1 MEVVEPAKKRG
12 DLAIRA
18 ASAFVMLAVAL
29 VALWLGGIA
38 FDLFVTAVAAATFIE
53 FLNMIR
59 RTSFGKGARFG
70 WTIFAALYVGIAAF
84 LLMQVENKLVLAL
97 IIGIVIWTDTL
108 AYFFGKTL
116 GGPKLAP
123 RISPNKTWAGLLG
136 GTVGATIAL
145 AIYYTYGASPHGA
158 VYYPFIDYARLI
170 VPGAIMAVLAQSG
183 DLLESWLKRRAGMKD
198 SSTLIPGHGGV
209 FDRTDGIIPV
219 VLTIAGALYLYY
231 PEWLAA

>member
-12 DLAIRA
+12 DLGVRA
-18 ASAFVMLAVAL
+18 ASAFVMLIVSL
-29 VALWLGGIA
+29 FALWLGGA
-38 FDLFVTAVAAATFIE
+38 VFDLFVAAVAAVTFFE
-53 FLNMIR
+53 FMNMIR
-59 RTSFGKGARFG
+59 RTSFSGAARFS
-70 WTIFAALYVGIAAF
+70 WTVFAALYVGFAAF
-84 LLMQVENKLVLAL
+84 LLMQVQSKPVLAL
-97 IIGIVIWTDTL
+97 IIGLVIWIDTL

-136 GTVGATIAL
+136 GSVGATLAL
-145 AIYYTYGASPHGA
+145 AIYFTYAASPHGA
-158 VYYPFIDYARLI
+158 VYYPFADYLRLI
-170 VPGAIMAVLAQSG
+170 VPGIVLAILAQSG
-183 DLLESWLKRRAGMKD
+183 DLLESWMKRRAGMKD

-219 VLTIAGALYLYY
+219 VLTVAGILYLYY

>member
-12 DLAIRA
+12 DLAVRA
-18 ASAFVMLAVAL
+18 ASGVVMLAVAL
-29 VALWLGGIA
+29 AALWLGGIA

-53 FLNMIR
+53 FTNMIR
-59 RTSFGKGARFG
+59 RTSFGKGARFA

-97 IIGIVIWTDTL
+97 IIGIVICTDTL

-145 AIYYTYGASPHGA
+145 ALYYTYGTSPHGA
-158 VYYPFIDYARLI
+158 VYYPMTDYARLI
-170 VPGAIMAVLAQSG
+170 VPGALLAVLAQSG
-183 DLLESWLKRRAGMKD
+183 DLLESWMKRRAGMKD

-219 VLTIAGALYLYY
+219 VLTIAGGMYLYY
-231 PEWLAA
+231 PHWLAA